1 MQTDTDTAHGAIVA
15 VDDATFDATVL
26 RSERPWVV
34 NFGAPW
40 CPPCHAL
47 QPEYERLRAEYA
59 GRLGF
64 AKLNA
69 DESPRVTAAYGVQGL
84 PTLVFFS
91 NGKMT
96 TYHVGPNPSRLKDV
110 LDRALAAMES

>member
-1 MQTDTDTAHGAIVA
+1 MQTDIDTAHGMIVA
-15 VDDATFDATVL
+15 VDDANFEATVL

-40 CPPCHAL
+40 CRPCHVL
-47 QPEYERLRAEYA
+47 QPEYERLSAAYA

-91 NGKMT
+91 KGKMT
-96 TYHVGPNPSRLKDV
+96 GYHVGPNPSRLKDV
-110 LDRALAAMES
+110 LDRALAQVGA